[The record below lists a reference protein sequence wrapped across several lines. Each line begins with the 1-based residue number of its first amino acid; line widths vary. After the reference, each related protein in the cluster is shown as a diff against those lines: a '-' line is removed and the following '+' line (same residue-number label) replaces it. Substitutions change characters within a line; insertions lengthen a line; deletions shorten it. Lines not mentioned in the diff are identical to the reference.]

1 MKKLRK
7 SSKKMLFGVCGGV
20 AEYFKIDPTIV
31 RICVCLVA
39 LLKGVGV
46 ILYLIAA
53 LVMPEASGPDE
64 DDVENMKSAN
74 IDSDERNRSS
84 ESSSSSNSDSRKNA
98 SEGKAPHTDDEFNK
112 FFKK

>member
-7 SSKKMLFGVCGGV
+7 SNKKMLFGVCGGV

-39 LLKGVGV
+39 LFKGVGV

-53 LVMPEASGPDE
+53 LVMPESDMASD

-74 IDSDERNRSS
+74 IDSDDVRSS
-84 ESSSSSNSDSRKNA
+84 DSSSSA
-98 SEGKAPHTDDEFNK
+98 QEGKAPHSDDEFNQ
-112 FFKK
+112 FFKNK

>member
-7 SSKKMLFGVCGGV
+7 SNKKMLFGVCGGV

-39 LLKGVGV
+39 LFKGVGV
-46 ILYLIAA
+46 VLYLIAA
-53 LVMPEASGPDE
+53 LVMPESDLASD

-74 IDSDERNRSS
+74 IDSDDARSS
-84 ESSSSSNSDSRKNA
+84 DSSSSSSSGQ
-98 SEGKAPHTDDEFNK
+98 EGKAPHSDDEFNK

>member
-7 SSKKMLFGVCGGV
+7 SNKKMLFGVCGGV

-39 LLKGVGV
+39 LFKGVGV

-53 LVMPEASGPDE
+53 LVMPEPGVSDN

-74 IDSDERNRSS
+74 IDSEDVRHT
-84 ESSSSSNSDSRKNA
+84 SDSSDSNKSA
-98 SEGKAPHTDDEFNK
+98 AEGKAPHSDDEFNK

>member
-7 SSKKMLFGVCGGV
+7 SNKKMLFGVCGGV

-39 LLKGVGV
+39 LFKGVGV

-53 LVMPEASGPDE
+53 LTPA
-64 DDVENMKSAN
+64 
-74 IDSDERNRSS
+74 
-84 ESSSSSNSDSRKNA
+84 
-98 SEGKAPHTDDEFNK
+98 
-112 FFKK
+112 

>member
-7 SSKKMLFGVCGGV
+7 SNKKMLFGVCGGV

-39 LLKGVGV
+39 LFKGVGV

-53 LVMPEASGPDE
+53 LVMPEASVSDN

-74 IDSDERNRSS
+74 IDSDEARNSS
-84 ESSSSSNSDSRKNA
+84 A
-98 SEGKAPHTDDEFNK
+98 SEKSDPESKAPHTDDEFNK